1 MPLECKYKNAGQSLS
16 TQSRVHRLQSR
27 STDFNMA
34 LNSLQTSTGTRISL
48 HETAIIVEHQTGP
61 GNTLRYT
68 RLRTL
73 YVVGV
78 ARKGTLIHYAEQWNT
93 PTHVRGIRL
102 QPSTVSGAPT
112 RLQPESR
119 DCTIL
124 HIVLHVKGRV
134 TTTKVQQPQD
144 CASLQTRCQ

>member
-16 TQSRVHRLQSR
+16 TQSRVHRLQSQ
-27 STDFNMA
+27 STDSSTA
-34 LNSLQTSTGTRISL
+34 LNSLQTSTGTRVSL
-48 HETAIIVEHQTGP
+48 HKTTIIVEHPTGP
-61 GNTLRYT
+61 GSTLRYA

-73 YVVGV
+73 HMVGV
-78 ARKGTLIHYAEQWNT
+78 EKGTPCFTMQKQQDT
-93 PTHVRGIRL
+93 PTHVRGTGL
-102 QPSTVSGAPT
+102 QPPTVSGASAS
-112 RLQPESR
+112 LQPESR

-134 TTTKVQQPQD
+134 TTSKVQQPQD